1 MKTVNEISKLTGVS
15 VRTLHHYDDIG
26 LLKPSSV
33 TEKGYR
39 LYDDHA
45 LERLQLIMMF
55 KELQFPLKEIKQIIS
70 SENLSYT
77 QVIEDQINLLKLR
90 RDRLDNLILAAQNLI
105 DKGETLMD
113 FKNFDEQQIQNYADE
128 AKQRWGKTDAYREYE
143 QREHKNDTAFGAEMM
158 QIFVKFNSIMEK
170 GPKSEEAFALVKEL
184 QNYITDHF
192 YTCTDAIMAGL
203 GQMYVADSRFQNN
216 IDKAAGEGT
225 AQFVSD
231 AIAACFDK

>member
-128 AKQRWGKTDAYREYE
+128 AKQRWGNTEAYREYE
-143 QREHKNDTAFGAEMM
+143 QRDHKNDTAFGAEIM

-170 GPKSEEAFALVKEL
+170 GSQSEEAFALVKEL

>member
-1 MKTVNEISKLTGVS
+1 MKTVNQISKLTGVS
-15 VRTLHHYDDIG
+15 ARTLHHYDDIG

-45 LERLQLIMMF
+45 LEQLQLIMMF
-55 KELQFPLKEIKQIIS
+55 KELQFPLKEIKQILA

-77 QVIEDQINLLKLR
+77 QVIQDQITLLKMR
-90 RDRLDNLILAAQNLI
+90 RDRLDNLISAAQNLI

-113 FKNFDEQQIQNYADE
+113 FQKFDEQQIQNYAEE
-128 AKQRWGKTDAYREYE
+128 AKQRWGNTEAYREYE
-143 QREHKNDTAFGAEMM
+143 QREHKNDAAFGAEMM

-170 GPKSEEAFALVKEL
+170 GPQSEDAFALVKEL

-192 YTCTDAIMAGL
+192 YTCTDDIMAGL

-231 AIAACFDK
+231 TIAARFDK

>member
-1 MKTVNEISKLTGVS
+1 MKTVNQISKLTGVS

-128 AKQRWGKTDAYREYE
+128 AKQRWGNTEAYREYE
-143 QREHKNDTAFGAEMM
+143 QRDHKNDTAFGAEMM

-170 GPKSEEAFALVKEL
+170 GSQSQEAFALVKEL

>member
-170 GPKSEEAFALVKEL
+170 GPQSEEAFALVKEL
-184 QNYITDHF
+184 QNYITNHF